1 MVDTTG
7 SQEFTALTQ
16 DLNLVKQN
24 VNQLAAA
31 VGQDVKNLKNKTLAS
46 YTLTGLAAQYPATV
60 ILNTDDA
67 LTALGKLQAQIAT
80 VDGKIPAV
88 DYSEALHEVLTG
100 LTIPA
105 TASAVTSQDT
115 ILVSF
120 GKLQKQI
127 NDVQTLN
134 VTTITNTMNADD
146 LKQNRE
152 YFSPSD
158 GVTATARN
166 FPTTIAGHLLVRT
179 ISGSS
184 IVIQEYTSSDLKKW
198 VRSFNGTDWTAWKV
212 VLA

>member
-67 LTALGKLQAQIAT
+67 LTALGKLQAQIDE

-105 TASAVTSQDT
+105 SASAVTSQDT

-152 YFSPSD
+152 YFSPAD

>member
-7 SQEFTALTQ
+7 SQELTALTQ
-16 DLNLVKQN
+16 DLSLVKQN
-24 VNQLAAA
+24 VNQLAVA

-46 YTLTGLAAQYPATV
+46 YTLTGLTADYPATV

-67 LTALGKLQAQIAT
+67 LTALGKLQAQIDA

-88 DYSEALHEVLTG
+88 DYSEVLDEVLTG
-100 LTIPA
+100 LSIPA
-105 TASAVTSQDT
+105 TASAVTAQDT

-134 VTTITNTMNADD
+134 VATITNTMNADN
-146 LKQNRE
+146 LKQNKE
-152 YFSPSD
+152 YFSPAD
-158 GVTATARN
+158 GVTDTARN
-166 FPTTIAGHLLVRT
+166 FPTSIAGYLLVRT

-184 IVIQEYTSSDLKKW
+184 FVIQEYTSVDLKKW
-198 VRSFNGTDWTAWKV
+198 IRSFNGTDWTAWKV

>member
-67 LTALGKLQAQIAT
+67 LTALGKLQAQIDA

-100 LTIPA
+100 FTVPA
-105 TASAVTSQDT
+105 TVSAVTSQDT
-115 ILVSF
+115 VLVSF
-120 GKLQKQI
+120 EKLQKQI
-127 NDVQTLN
+127 NDVQTLK
-134 VTTITNTMNADD
+134 VATVTNTMNADD
-146 LKQNRE
+146 LKQNKE
-152 YFSPSD
+152 YFSPAD

-166 FPTTIAGHLLVRT
+166 FPTTIAGHLLVRM

>member
-16 DLNLVKQN
+16 DLNLVKEN

-46 YTLTGLAAQYPATV
+46 YTLTGLAAQYSAMA

-67 LTALGKLQAQIAT
+67 LTALGKLQAQIGA

-88 DYSEALHEVLTG
+88 DYSESLQAVLTG
-100 LTIPA
+100 LAIPA

-115 ILVSF
+115 VLVSF

-127 NDVQTLN
+127 NDVQILK
-134 VTTITNTMNADD
+134 VAVVTNTMNADD

-152 YFSPSD
+152 YFSPAD
-158 GVTATARN
+158 GVTDTARN
-166 FPTTIAGHLLVRT
+166 FPTNIAGYLLVRT

-198 VRSFNGTDWTAWKV
+198 IRSFNGTDWTAWKV
-212 VLA
+212 VLT

>member
-16 DLNLVKQN
+16 DLSLVKQH

-67 LTALGKLQAQIAT
+67 LTALGKLQAQIDA

-127 NDVQTLN
+127 NDIQTLN
-134 VTTITNTMNADD
+134 VAAITNTMNADN

-152 YFSPSD
+152 YFSPAD

>member
-31 VGQDVKNLKNKTLAS
+31 VGQDVKNLKDKTLAS
-46 YTLTGLAAQYPATV
+46 YTLTGLAAQYPAAF

-67 LTALGKLQAQIAT
+67 LTALGKLQAQIGAL
-80 VDGKIPAV
+80 DGKIPAV

-152 YFSPSD
+152 YFSPAD

>member
-46 YTLTGLAAQYPATV
+46 YTLTGLGAQYPATV

-67 LTALGKLQAQIAT
+67 LMALGKLQAQIDA

-88 DYSEALHEVLTG
+88 DYSEALQVVLTG
-100 LTIPA
+100 LSIPA

-127 NDVQTLN
+127 NDVQTMF
-134 VTTITNTMNADD
+134 VAPITSSINAND
-146 LKQNRE
+146 LKQNKE

-158 GVTATARN
+158 GITATARN

-198 VRSFNGTDWTAWKV
+198 IRSFDGTDWTAWKV